1 MADSKSNVQEVIE
14 NLTDLK
20 GFLDDEIKNYVE
32 AKKHVDANHRVADNT
47 KLMEDAKAEIVAQV
61 ARIDTLILDNPDIG
75 SLIGAP
81 GDGEIETL
89 NKTIAEVLA
98 KVEEIKALGI
108 EGGSLDTDT
117 GKVVSEVKKLEGM
130 DTYQDAETR
139 KTNAANQK
147 TDLEAKIGIA
157 EKVQAVYTAR
167 SIDKDELRDSATDAQ
182 ADMSKIDIGSSA
194 ASALKT
200 VDDYKTIF
208 RSIQTISRSGNVY
221 TSLDSKK
228 TLQKQLED
236 LETLA
241 KQLPSTDT
249 KISTL
254 ITELKTNCLE
264 IGAPGTPNAGKI
276 TGVKNVKKLQELF
289 GVDVEIDWQAK
300 IDSAN
305 QAKTTAAIEGL
316 KTMLTDRAV
325 FDLYPEKKQ
334 EWLDALNGE
343 NPDIATIKAEIEA
356 EVLSGEKIVD
366 LERMLNQ
373 AGKDIPDL
381 DSLRAQKTQAGDV
394 AQKLSTL
401 NRKHVTD
408 QTEAILGYN
417 LQAKNRRGEP
427 VDIAKLDITNADI
440 IDGLYEDFDEK
451 AEESVVEEAYQR
463 DPLVPVRDKKPG
475 LLRRAFWKLTHPDSW
490 GTGKGLADELK
501 EKWVKGKIVASVEHL
516 QADTKRADGAV
527 WTLSPKKLEEIQK
540 ADMKRAAAA
549 KEDARKAVIDG
560 RGSKTAEDA
569 EKDARAAA
577 AKKQAEADRDLDI

>member
-1 MADSKSNVQEVIE
+1 MADPKSKVQKAIE
-14 NLTDLK
+14 DLTDLK

-32 AKKHVDANHRVADNT
+32 AKKHVDAKHRVTDNT
-47 KLMEDAKAEIVAQV
+47 KLMKDAKAEIVTQV

-98 KVEEIKALGI
+98 KVTEIKTKGVEGI
-108 EGGSLDTDT
+108 SFDTKT

-147 TDLEAKIGIA
+147 TDLEARIGIA

-221 TSLDSKK
+221 TSSDSKK

-249 KISTL
+249 EISTL

-401 NRKHVTD
+401 NRKHVT
-408 QTEAILGYN
+408 TETRDIFGVKLKI
-417 LQAKNRRGEP
+417 KNDEGKHR
-427 VDIAKLDITNADI
+427 DIATLKLSEDTIDKLYKDLEDSKDEAVEQEINKKFQEDPYADNN
-440 IDGLYEDFDEK
+440 
-451 AEESVVEEAYQR
+451 
-463 DPLVPVRDKKPG
+463 PG
-475 LLRRAFWKLTHPDSW
+475 LLRRAFWKLTHPASW
-490 GTGKGLADELK
+490 GTGKGLVDDNK
-501 EKWVKGKIVASVEHL
+501 EKWVKQQIKAEVEEI
-516 QADTKRADGAV
+516 QKDANEITPA
-527 WTLSPKKLEEIQK
+527 WTLSPKKLQEIEK
-540 ADMKRAAAA
+540 ADRERAATA
-549 KEDARKAVIDG
+549 KEKARQDIIKG
-560 RGSKTAEDA
+560 KGTKTAEEA
-569 EKDARAAA
+569 EKA
-577 AKKQAEADRDLDI
+577 AKAEADKEQTKADRELDI